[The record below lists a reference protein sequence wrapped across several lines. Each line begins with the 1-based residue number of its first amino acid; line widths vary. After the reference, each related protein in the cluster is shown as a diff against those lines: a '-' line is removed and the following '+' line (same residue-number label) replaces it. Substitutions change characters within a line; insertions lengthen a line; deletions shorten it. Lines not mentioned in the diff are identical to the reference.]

1 MMSRVVLLLGLTW
14 TLLCPPAWAA
24 IDDAEAM
31 NLSGMQRMLS
41 QRIAKSYLMIGAEV
55 RSEQALQQ
63 LDQSVARFENNYQA
77 LAEYA
82 PSAEIR
88 VALEQVGESWQHYRE
103 LALSRPTR
111 EQAVL
116 LLALSDQLLAQSEAL
131 VQLIE
136 AHTGSAGAR
145 LVNRSGRQRMLS
157 QRIAKSY
164 LMIGSQ
170 IRPDAANQQLD
181 QSLAKFESN
190 YLALSE
196 YAPSEEIRRELQV
209 VEGLWHE
216 YRNLVLETPDKTG
229 AAEVL
234 AQSDSLLAQCEK
246 VVRLIEAHT
255 GSRSAQLVNRSG
267 RQRMLSQRIAKLYLA
282 MSWHVPVAGLEQQF
296 NQAVSEFDTALGQLQ
311 AAEENTPAIEAAL
324 KKSGAQ
330 WAFSRAGFRLSGDS
344 RYVPTVITTTTETLL
359 WQMNDLTT
367 AYEGVMSSRLVS
379 ALP

>member
-1 MMSRVVLLLGLTW
+1 MLNRLITPCLLALA
-14 TLLCPPAWAA
+14 LLCPPASAA
-24 IDDAEAM
+24 ISDAEAM

-82 PSAEIR
+82 PSAEIGA
-88 VALEQVGESWQHYRE
+88 ALEQVGESWQHYRE

-157 QRIAKSY
+157 QRIAK
-164 LMIGSQ
+164 L
-170 IRPDAANQQLD
+170 
-181 QSLAKFESN
+181 
-190 YLALSE
+190 YLALSWRL
-196 YAPSEEIRRELQV
+196 P
-209 VEGLWHE
+209 VE
-216 YRNLVLETPDKTG
+216 
-229 AAEVL
+229 
-234 AQSDSLLAQCEK
+234 
-246 VVRLIEAHT
+246 
-255 GSRSAQLVNRSG
+255 
-267 RQRMLSQRIAKLYLA
+267 
-282 MSWHVPVAGLEQQF
+282 GLEQQLQ
-296 NQAVSEFDTALGQLQ
+296 QATGEFEAAQQELLG
-311 AAEENTPAIEAAL
+311 AEQNTPQIAAAL
-324 KKSGAQ
+324 QKVEAQ
-330 WAFSRAGFRLSGDS
+330 WRFTRAGFQLSTDA

-359 WQMNDLTT
+359 WQMNELTS
-367 AYEGVMSSRLVS
+367 AYAAVMQEKS
-379 ALP
+379 

>member
-82 PSAEIR
+82 PSAEIGA
-88 VALEQVGESWQHYRE
+88 ALEQVGESWQHYRE

-157 QRIAKSY
+157 QRIAK
-164 LMIGSQ
+164 L
-170 IRPDAANQQLD
+170 
-181 QSLAKFESN
+181 
-190 YLALSE
+190 YLALSW
-196 YAPSEEIRRELQV
+196 R
-209 VEGLWHE
+209 
-216 YRNLVLETPDKTG
+216 
-229 AAEVL
+229 
-234 AQSDSLLAQCEK
+234 
-246 VVRLIEAHT
+246 
-255 GSRSAQLVNRSG
+255 
-267 RQRMLSQRIAKLYLA
+267 
-282 MSWHVPVAGLEQQF
+282 VPVEGLEQQLQ
-296 NQAVSEFDTALGQLQ
+296 QATGEFEAAQQELLG
-311 AAEENTPAIEAAL
+311 AEQNTPQIAAAL
-324 KKSGAQ
+324 QKVEAQ
-330 WAFSRAGFRLSGDS
+330 WRFARAGFQLSADA

-359 WQMNDLTT
+359 WQMNELTS
-367 AYEGVMSSRLVS
+367 AYAAVMQEES
-379 ALP
+379 

>member
-77 LAEYA
+77 LIEYA
-82 PSAEIR
+82 PSAEIGA
-88 VALEQVGESWQHYRE
+88 ALEQVGESWQHYRE

-116 LLALSDQLLAQSEAL
+116 LLAFSDQLLAQSEAL

-157 QRIAKSY
+157 QRIAK
-164 LMIGSQ
+164 L
-170 IRPDAANQQLD
+170 
-181 QSLAKFESN
+181 
-190 YLALSE
+190 YLALSWRL
-196 YAPSEEIRRELQV
+196 P
-209 VEGLWHE
+209 VE
-216 YRNLVLETPDKTG
+216 
-229 AAEVL
+229 
-234 AQSDSLLAQCEK
+234 
-246 VVRLIEAHT
+246 
-255 GSRSAQLVNRSG
+255 
-267 RQRMLSQRIAKLYLA
+267 
-282 MSWHVPVAGLEQQF
+282 GLEQQLQ
-296 NQAVSEFDTALGQLQ
+296 QATGEFE
-311 AAEENTPAIEAAL
+311 AAQQELLSAEQNTPQIAAAL
-324 KKSGAQ
+324 QKVEAQ
-330 WAFSRAGFRLSGDS
+330 WRFARAGFQLSADA

-359 WQMNDLTT
+359 WQMNELTS
-367 AYEGVMSSRLVS
+367 AYAAVMQEKS
-379 ALP
+379 

>member
-1 MMSRVVLLLGLTW
+1 MMSRVVVLLGLTW

-82 PSAEIR
+82 PSAEIGA
-88 VALEQVGESWQHYRE
+88 ALEQVGESWQHYRE

-157 QRIAKSY
+157 QRIAK
-164 LMIGSQ
+164 L
-170 IRPDAANQQLD
+170 
-181 QSLAKFESN
+181 
-190 YLALSE
+190 YLALSWRL
-196 YAPSEEIRRELQV
+196 P
-209 VEGLWHE
+209 VE
-216 YRNLVLETPDKTG
+216 
-229 AAEVL
+229 
-234 AQSDSLLAQCEK
+234 S
-246 VVRLIEAHT
+246 
-255 GSRSAQLVNRSG
+255 
-267 RQRMLSQRIAKLYLA
+267 
-282 MSWHVPVAGLEQQF
+282 LEQQLQ
-296 NQAVSEFDTALGQLQ
+296 QATGEFEAAQQELLG
-311 AAEENTPAIEAAL
+311 AEQNTPQIAAAL
-324 KKSGAQ
+324 QKVEAQ
-330 WAFSRAGFRLSGDS
+330 WRFARAGFQLSADA

-359 WQMNDLTT
+359 WQMNELTS
-367 AYEGVMSSRLVS
+367 AYAAVMQEKS
-379 ALP
+379 

>member
-1 MMSRVVLLLGLTW
+1 MMSRVVVLLGLTW

-82 PSAEIR
+82 PSAEIGA
-88 VALEQVGESWQHYRE
+88 ALEQVGESWQHYRE

-136 AHTGSAGAR
+136 AHTGSAG
-145 LVNRSGRQRMLS
+145 
-157 QRIAKSY
+157 
-164 LMIGSQ
+164 
-170 IRPDAANQQLD
+170 
-181 QSLAKFESN
+181 
-190 YLALSE
+190 
-196 YAPSEEIRRELQV
+196 
-209 VEGLWHE
+209 
-216 YRNLVLETPDKTG
+216 
-229 AAEVL
+229 
-234 AQSDSLLAQCEK
+234 
-246 VVRLIEAHT
+246 VR
-255 GSRSAQLVNRSG
+255 LVNRSG

-282 MSWHVPVAGLEQQF
+282 LSWRVPVEGLEQQLQ
-296 NQAVSEFDTALGQLQ
+296 QATGEFEAAQQELLG
-311 AAEENTPAIEAAL
+311 AEQNTPQIAAAL
-324 KKSGAQ
+324 QKVEAQ
-330 WAFSRAGFRLSGDS
+330 WRFARAGFQLSADA

-359 WQMNDLTT
+359 WQMNELTS
-367 AYEGVMSSRLVS
+367 AYAAVMQERS
-379 ALP
+379 

>member
-1 MMSRVVLLLGLTW
+1 MSRVVLLLGLTW

-77 LAEYA
+77 LIEYA
-82 PSAEIR
+82 PSAEIGA
-88 VALEQVGESWQHYRE
+88 ALEQVGESWQHYRE

-157 QRIAKSY
+157 QRIAK
-164 LMIGSQ
+164 L
-170 IRPDAANQQLD
+170 
-181 QSLAKFESN
+181 
-190 YLALSE
+190 YLALSWRL
-196 YAPSEEIRRELQV
+196 P
-209 VEGLWHE
+209 VE
-216 YRNLVLETPDKTG
+216 
-229 AAEVL
+229 
-234 AQSDSLLAQCEK
+234 
-246 VVRLIEAHT
+246 
-255 GSRSAQLVNRSG
+255 
-267 RQRMLSQRIAKLYLA
+267 
-282 MSWHVPVAGLEQQF
+282 GLEQQLQ
-296 NQAVSEFDTALGQLQ
+296 QATGEFEAAQQELLSAGQ
-311 AAEENTPAIEAAL
+311 NTPQIAAAL
-324 KKSGAQ
+324 QKVEAQ
-330 WAFSRAGFRLSGDS
+330 WRFARAGFQLSADA

-359 WQMNDLTT
+359 WQMNELTS
-367 AYEGVMSSRLVS
+367 AYAAVMQEKS
-379 ALP
+379 

>member
-82 PSAEIR
+82 PSAEIGA
-88 VALEQVGESWQHYRE
+88 ALEQVGESWQHYRE

-157 QRIAKSY
+157 QRIAK
-164 LMIGSQ
+164 L
-170 IRPDAANQQLD
+170 
-181 QSLAKFESN
+181 
-190 YLALSE
+190 YLALSWRL
-196 YAPSEEIRRELQV
+196 P
-209 VEGLWHE
+209 VE
-216 YRNLVLETPDKTG
+216 
-229 AAEVL
+229 
-234 AQSDSLLAQCEK
+234 
-246 VVRLIEAHT
+246 
-255 GSRSAQLVNRSG
+255 
-267 RQRMLSQRIAKLYLA
+267 
-282 MSWHVPVAGLEQQF
+282 GLEQQLQ
-296 NQAVSEFDTALGQLQ
+296 QATGEFE
-311 AAEENTPAIEAAL
+311 AAQQELLSAEQNTPQIAAAL
-324 KKSGAQ
+324 QKVEAQ
-330 WAFSRAGFRLSGDS
+330 WRFARAGFQLSADA

-359 WQMNDLTT
+359 WQMNELTS
-367 AYEGVMSSRLVS
+367 AYAAVMQERS
-379 ALP
+379 

>member
-1 MMSRVVLLLGLTW
+1 MMSRVVVLLGLTW

-82 PSAEIR
+82 PSAEIGA
-88 VALEQVGESWQHYRE
+88 ALEQVGESWQHYRE

-157 QRIAKSY
+157 QRIAK
-164 LMIGSQ
+164 L
-170 IRPDAANQQLD
+170 
-181 QSLAKFESN
+181 
-190 YLALSE
+190 YLALSWRL
-196 YAPSEEIRRELQV
+196 P
-209 VEGLWHE
+209 VE
-216 YRNLVLETPDKTG
+216 
-229 AAEVL
+229 
-234 AQSDSLLAQCEK
+234 
-246 VVRLIEAHT
+246 
-255 GSRSAQLVNRSG
+255 
-267 RQRMLSQRIAKLYLA
+267 
-282 MSWHVPVAGLEQQF
+282 GLEQQLQ
-296 NQAVSEFDTALGQLQ
+296 QATGEFEAAQQELLG
-311 AAEENTPAIEAAL
+311 AEQNTPQIAAAL
-324 KKSGAQ
+324 QKVEAQ
-330 WAFSRAGFRLSGDS
+330 WRFARAGFQLSADA

-359 WQMNDLTT
+359 WQMNELTS
-367 AYEGVMSSRLVS
+367 AYAAVMQDKS
-379 ALP
+379 

>member
-82 PSAEIR
+82 PSAEIGA
-88 VALEQVGESWQHYRE
+88 ALEQVGESWQHYRE

-116 LLALSDQLLAQSEAL
+116 LMALSDQLLAQSEAL

-157 QRIAKSY
+157 QRIAK
-164 LMIGSQ
+164 L
-170 IRPDAANQQLD
+170 
-181 QSLAKFESN
+181 
-190 YLALSE
+190 YLALSWRL
-196 YAPSEEIRRELQV
+196 P
-209 VEGLWHE
+209 VE
-216 YRNLVLETPDKTG
+216 
-229 AAEVL
+229 
-234 AQSDSLLAQCEK
+234 
-246 VVRLIEAHT
+246 
-255 GSRSAQLVNRSG
+255 
-267 RQRMLSQRIAKLYLA
+267 
-282 MSWHVPVAGLEQQF
+282 GLEQQLQ
-296 NQAVSEFDTALGQLQ
+296 QATGEFE
-311 AAEENTPAIEAAL
+311 AAQQELLSAEQNTPQIAAAL
-324 KKSGAQ
+324 QKVEAQ
-330 WAFSRAGFRLSGDS
+330 WRFARAGFQLSADA

-359 WQMNDLTT
+359 WQMNELTS
-367 AYEGVMSSRLVS
+367 AYAAVMQEKS
-379 ALP
+379 

>member
-77 LAEYA
+77 LIEYA
-82 PSAEIR
+82 PSAEIGA
-88 VALEQVGESWQHYRE
+88 ALEQVGESWQHYRE

-157 QRIAKSY
+157 QRIAK
-164 LMIGSQ
+164 L
-170 IRPDAANQQLD
+170 
-181 QSLAKFESN
+181 
-190 YLALSE
+190 YLALSWRL
-196 YAPSEEIRRELQV
+196 P
-209 VEGLWHE
+209 VE
-216 YRNLVLETPDKTG
+216 
-229 AAEVL
+229 
-234 AQSDSLLAQCEK
+234 
-246 VVRLIEAHT
+246 
-255 GSRSAQLVNRSG
+255 
-267 RQRMLSQRIAKLYLA
+267 
-282 MSWHVPVAGLEQQF
+282 GLEQQLQ
-296 NQAVSEFDTALGQLQ
+296 QATGEFE
-311 AAEENTPAIEAAL
+311 AAQQELLSAEQNTPQIAAAL
-324 KKSGAQ
+324 QKVEAQ
-330 WAFSRAGFRLSGDS
+330 WRFARAGFQLSADA

-359 WQMNDLTT
+359 WQLNELTS
-367 AYEGVMSSRLVS
+367 AYAAVMQEKS
-379 ALP
+379 

>member
-1 MMSRVVLLLGLTW
+1 MMSRVVVLLGLTW

-82 PSAEIR
+82 PSAEIGA
-88 VALEQVGESWQHYRE
+88 ALEQVGESWQHYRE

-157 QRIAKSY
+157 QRIAK
-164 LMIGSQ
+164 
-170 IRPDAANQQLD
+170 
-181 QSLAKFESN
+181 
-190 YLALSE
+190 
-196 YAPSEEIRRELQV
+196 
-209 VEGLWHE
+209 
-216 YRNLVLETPDKTG
+216 
-229 AAEVL
+229 
-234 AQSDSLLAQCEK
+234 
-246 VVRLIEAHT
+246 
-255 GSRSAQLVNRSG
+255 
-267 RQRMLSQRIAKLYLA
+267 LYLA
-282 MSWHVPVAGLEQQF
+282 ISWRLPVEGLEQQLQ
-296 NQAVSEFDTALGQLQ
+296 QATGEFE
-311 AAEENTPAIEAAL
+311 AAQQELLSAEQNTPQIAAAL
-324 KKSGAQ
+324 QKVEAQ
-330 WAFSRAGFRLSGDS
+330 WRFARAGFQLSADA
-344 RYVPTVITTTTETLL
+344 RYVPKVITTTTETLL
-359 WQMNDLTT
+359 WQMNELTS
-367 AYEGVMSSRLVS
+367 AYAAVMQEKS
-379 ALP
+379 

>member
-1 MMSRVVLLLGLTW
+1 MMSRVVVLLGLTW

-82 PSAEIR
+82 PSAEIGA
-88 VALEQVGESWQHYRE
+88 ALEQVGESWQHYRE

-157 QRIAKSY
+157 QRIAK
-164 LMIGSQ
+164 
-170 IRPDAANQQLD
+170 
-181 QSLAKFESN
+181 
-190 YLALSE
+190 
-196 YAPSEEIRRELQV
+196 
-209 VEGLWHE
+209 
-216 YRNLVLETPDKTG
+216 
-229 AAEVL
+229 
-234 AQSDSLLAQCEK
+234 
-246 VVRLIEAHT
+246 
-255 GSRSAQLVNRSG
+255 
-267 RQRMLSQRIAKLYLA
+267 LYLPL
-282 MSWHVPVAGLEQQF
+282 SWRLPVEGLEQQLQ
-296 NQAVSEFDTALGQLQ
+296 QATGEFEAAQQELLG
-311 AAEENTPAIEAAL
+311 AEQNTPQIAAAL
-324 KKSGAQ
+324 QKVEAQ
-330 WAFSRAGFRLSGDS
+330 WRFARAGFQLSADA

-359 WQMNDLTT
+359 WQMNELTS
-367 AYEGVMSSRLVS
+367 AYAAVMQEKS
-379 ALP
+379 

>member
-1 MMSRVVLLLGLTW
+1 MMSRVVVLLGLTW

-82 PSAEIR
+82 PSAEIGA
-88 VALEQVGESWQHYRE
+88 ALEQVGESWQHYRE

-157 QRIAKSY
+157 QRIAK
-164 LMIGSQ
+164 L
-170 IRPDAANQQLD
+170 
-181 QSLAKFESN
+181 
-190 YLALSE
+190 YLALSWRL
-196 YAPSEEIRRELQV
+196 P
-209 VEGLWHE
+209 VE
-216 YRNLVLETPDKTG
+216 
-229 AAEVL
+229 
-234 AQSDSLLAQCEK
+234 
-246 VVRLIEAHT
+246 
-255 GSRSAQLVNRSG
+255 
-267 RQRMLSQRIAKLYLA
+267 
-282 MSWHVPVAGLEQQF
+282 GLEQQLQ
-296 NQAVSEFDTALGQLQ
+296 QATGEFEAAQQELLG
-311 AAEENTPAIEAAL
+311 AEQNTPQIAAAL
-324 KKSGAQ
+324 QKVEAQ
-330 WAFSRAGFRLSGDS
+330 WRFTRAGFQLSTDA

-359 WQMNDLTT
+359 WQMNELTS
-367 AYEGVMSSRLVS
+367 AYAAVMQEKS
-379 ALP
+379 

>member
-14 TLLCPPAWAA
+14 TLLCPPALAA

-82 PSAEIR
+82 PSAEIGA
-88 VALEQVGESWQHYRE
+88 ALEQVGESWQHYRE

-157 QRIAKSY
+157 QRIAK
-164 LMIGSQ
+164 L
-170 IRPDAANQQLD
+170 
-181 QSLAKFESN
+181 
-190 YLALSE
+190 YLALSWRL
-196 YAPSEEIRRELQV
+196 P
-209 VEGLWHE
+209 VE
-216 YRNLVLETPDKTG
+216 
-229 AAEVL
+229 
-234 AQSDSLLAQCEK
+234 
-246 VVRLIEAHT
+246 
-255 GSRSAQLVNRSG
+255 
-267 RQRMLSQRIAKLYLA
+267 
-282 MSWHVPVAGLEQQF
+282 GLEQQLQ
-296 NQAVSEFDTALGQLQ
+296 QATGEFEAAQQELLG
-311 AAEENTPAIEAAL
+311 AEQNTPQIAAAL
-324 KKSGAQ
+324 QKVEAQ
-330 WAFSRAGFRLSGDS
+330 WRFARVGFQLSADA

-359 WQMNDLTT
+359 WQMNELTS
-367 AYEGVMSSRLVS
+367 AYAAVMQEKS
-379 ALP
+379 

>member
-1 MMSRVVLLLGLTW
+1 MMSRVVVLLGLTW

-82 PSAEIR
+82 PSAEIGA
-88 VALEQVGESWQHYRE
+88 ALEQVGESWQHYRE

-145 LVNRSGRQRMLS
+145 LVNRS
-157 QRIAKSY
+157 
-164 LMIGSQ
+164 
-170 IRPDAANQQLD
+170 
-181 QSLAKFESN
+181 
-190 YLALSE
+190 
-196 YAPSEEIRRELQV
+196 V
-209 VEGLWHE
+209 
-216 YRNLVLETPDKTG
+216 
-229 AAEVL
+229 
-234 AQSDSLLAQCEK
+234 
-246 VVRLIEAHT
+246 
-255 GSRSAQLVNRSG
+255 

-282 MSWHVPVAGLEQQF
+282 LSWRLPVEGLEQQLQ
-296 NQAVSEFDTALGQLQ
+296 QATGEFEAAQQELLG
-311 AAEENTPAIEAAL
+311 AEQNTPQIAAAL
-324 KKSGAQ
+324 QKVEAQ
-330 WAFSRAGFRLSGDS
+330 WRFARAGFQLSADA
-344 RYVPTVITTTTETLL
+344 RYMPTVITTTTETLL
-359 WQMNDLTT
+359 WQMNELTN
-367 AYEGVMSSRLVS
+367 AYAAVMQDKS
-379 ALP
+379 

>member
-1 MMSRVVLLLGLTW
+1 MMSRIVLLFGLACA
-14 TLLCPPAWAA
+14 LLCPPATAA

-82 PSAEIR
+82 PSAEIGA
-88 VALEQVGESWQHYRE
+88 ALEQVGESWQHYRE

-157 QRIAKSY
+157 QRIAK
-164 LMIGSQ
+164 L
-170 IRPDAANQQLD
+170 
-181 QSLAKFESN
+181 
-190 YLALSE
+190 YLALSWRL
-196 YAPSEEIRRELQV
+196 P
-209 VEGLWHE
+209 VE
-216 YRNLVLETPDKTG
+216 
-229 AAEVL
+229 
-234 AQSDSLLAQCEK
+234 
-246 VVRLIEAHT
+246 
-255 GSRSAQLVNRSG
+255 
-267 RQRMLSQRIAKLYLA
+267 
-282 MSWHVPVAGLEQQF
+282 GLEQQLQ
-296 NQAVSEFDTALGQLQ
+296 QATGEFEAAQQELLG
-311 AAEENTPAIEAAL
+311 AEQNTPQIAAAL
-324 KKSGAQ
+324 QKVEAQ
-330 WAFSRAGFRLSGDS
+330 WRFARAGFQLSADA
-344 RYVPTVITTTTETLL
+344 RYVPKVITTTTETLL
-359 WQMNDLTT
+359 WQMNELTS
-367 AYEGVMSSRLVS
+367 AYAAVMQEKS
-379 ALP
+379 

>member
-82 PSAEIR
+82 PSAEIGA
-88 VALEQVGESWQHYRE
+88 ALEQVGESWQHYRE

-157 QRIAKSY
+157 QRIAK
-164 LMIGSQ
+164 L
-170 IRPDAANQQLD
+170 
-181 QSLAKFESN
+181 
-190 YLALSE
+190 YLALSWRL
-196 YAPSEEIRRELQV
+196 P
-209 VEGLWHE
+209 VE
-216 YRNLVLETPDKTG
+216 
-229 AAEVL
+229 
-234 AQSDSLLAQCEK
+234 S
-246 VVRLIEAHT
+246 
-255 GSRSAQLVNRSG
+255 
-267 RQRMLSQRIAKLYLA
+267 
-282 MSWHVPVAGLEQQF
+282 LEQQLQ
-296 NQAVSEFDTALGQLQ
+296 QATGEFEAAQQELLG
-311 AAEENTPAIEAAL
+311 AEQNTPQIAAAL
-324 KKSGAQ
+324 QKVEAQ
-330 WAFSRAGFRLSGDS
+330 WRFARAGFQLSADA

-359 WQMNDLTT
+359 WQMNELTS
-367 AYEGVMSSRLVS
+367 AYAAVMQEKS
-379 ALP
+379 

>member
-82 PSAEIR
+82 PSAEIGA
-88 VALEQVGESWQHYRE
+88 ALEQVSESWQHYRE

-157 QRIAKSY
+157 QRIAK
-164 LMIGSQ
+164 L
-170 IRPDAANQQLD
+170 
-181 QSLAKFESN
+181 
-190 YLALSE
+190 YLALSWRL
-196 YAPSEEIRRELQV
+196 P
-209 VEGLWHE
+209 VE
-216 YRNLVLETPDKTG
+216 
-229 AAEVL
+229 
-234 AQSDSLLAQCEK
+234 
-246 VVRLIEAHT
+246 
-255 GSRSAQLVNRSG
+255 
-267 RQRMLSQRIAKLYLA
+267 
-282 MSWHVPVAGLEQQF
+282 GLEQQLQ
-296 NQAVSEFDTALGQLQ
+296 QATGEFEAAQQELLG
-311 AAEENTPAIEAAL
+311 AEQNTPQIAAAL
-324 KKSGAQ
+324 QKVEAQ
-330 WAFSRAGFRLSGDS
+330 WRFARAGFQLSADA

-359 WQMNDLTT
+359 WQMNELTS
-367 AYEGVMSSRLVS
+367 AYAAVMQEKS
-379 ALP
+379 

>member
-82 PSAEIR
+82 PSAEIGA
-88 VALEQVGESWQHYRE
+88 ALEQVGESWQHYRE

-116 LLALSDQLLAQSEAL
+116 LLALSDQLLAHSEAL

-157 QRIAKSY
+157 QRIAK
-164 LMIGSQ
+164 
-170 IRPDAANQQLD
+170 
-181 QSLAKFESN
+181 
-190 YLALSE
+190 
-196 YAPSEEIRRELQV
+196 
-209 VEGLWHE
+209 
-216 YRNLVLETPDKTG
+216 
-229 AAEVL
+229 
-234 AQSDSLLAQCEK
+234 
-246 VVRLIEAHT
+246 
-255 GSRSAQLVNRSG
+255 
-267 RQRMLSQRIAKLYLA
+267 LYLA
-282 MSWHVPVAGLEQQF
+282 ISWRLPVEGLEQQLQ
-296 NQAVSEFDTALGQLQ
+296 QATGEFEAAQQELLG
-311 AAEENTPAIEAAL
+311 AEQNTPQIAAAL
-324 KKSGAQ
+324 QKVEAQ
-330 WAFSRAGFRLSGDS
+330 WRFARAGFQLSADA

-359 WQMNDLTT
+359 WQMNELTS
-367 AYEGVMSSRLVS
+367 AYAAVMQEKS
-379 ALP
+379 

>member
-1 MMSRVVLLLGLTW
+1 MMSRVVVLLGLTW

-24 IDDAEAM
+24 IDDVEAM

-82 PSAEIR
+82 PSAEIGA
-88 VALEQVGESWQHYRE
+88 ALEQVGESWQHYRE

-157 QRIAKSY
+157 QRIAK
-164 LMIGSQ
+164 L
-170 IRPDAANQQLD
+170 
-181 QSLAKFESN
+181 
-190 YLALSE
+190 YLALSWRL
-196 YAPSEEIRRELQV
+196 P
-209 VEGLWHE
+209 VE
-216 YRNLVLETPDKTG
+216 
-229 AAEVL
+229 
-234 AQSDSLLAQCEK
+234 
-246 VVRLIEAHT
+246 
-255 GSRSAQLVNRSG
+255 
-267 RQRMLSQRIAKLYLA
+267 
-282 MSWHVPVAGLEQQF
+282 GLEQQLQ
-296 NQAVSEFDTALGQLQ
+296 QATGEFE
-311 AAEENTPAIEAAL
+311 AAQQELLSAEQNTPQIAAAL
-324 KKSGAQ
+324 QKVEAQ
-330 WAFSRAGFRLSGDS
+330 WRFARAGFQLSADA

-359 WQMNDLTT
+359 WQMNELTS
-367 AYEGVMSSRLVS
+367 AYAAVMQEKS
-379 ALP
+379 

>member
-82 PSAEIR
+82 PSAEIGA
-88 VALEQVGESWQHYRE
+88 ALEQVGESWQHYRE

-157 QRIAKSY
+157 QRIAK
-164 LMIGSQ
+164 L
-170 IRPDAANQQLD
+170 
-181 QSLAKFESN
+181 
-190 YLALSE
+190 YLALSWRL
-196 YAPSEEIRRELQV
+196 P
-209 VEGLWHE
+209 VE
-216 YRNLVLETPDKTG
+216 
-229 AAEVL
+229 
-234 AQSDSLLAQCEK
+234 
-246 VVRLIEAHT
+246 
-255 GSRSAQLVNRSG
+255 
-267 RQRMLSQRIAKLYLA
+267 
-282 MSWHVPVAGLEQQF
+282 GLEQQLQ
-296 NQAVSEFDTALGQLQ
+296 QATGEFE
-311 AAEENTPAIEAAL
+311 AAQQELLSAEQNTPQIAAAL
-324 KKSGAQ
+324 QKVEAQ
-330 WAFSRAGFRLSGDS
+330 WRFARAGFQLSADA

-359 WQMNDLTT
+359 WQMNELTS
-367 AYEGVMSSRLVS
+367 AYAAVMQEKS
-379 ALP
+379 

>member
-1 MMSRVVLLLGLTW
+1 MMSRVVVLLGLTW

-55 RSEQALQQ
+55 RSDQALQQ

-82 PSAEIR
+82 PSAEIGA
-88 VALEQVGESWQHYRE
+88 ALEQVGESWQHYRE

-157 QRIAKSY
+157 QRIAK
-164 LMIGSQ
+164 L
-170 IRPDAANQQLD
+170 
-181 QSLAKFESN
+181 
-190 YLALSE
+190 YLALSWRL
-196 YAPSEEIRRELQV
+196 P
-209 VEGLWHE
+209 VE
-216 YRNLVLETPDKTG
+216 
-229 AAEVL
+229 
-234 AQSDSLLAQCEK
+234 
-246 VVRLIEAHT
+246 
-255 GSRSAQLVNRSG
+255 
-267 RQRMLSQRIAKLYLA
+267 
-282 MSWHVPVAGLEQQF
+282 GLEQQLQ
-296 NQAVSEFDTALGQLQ
+296 QATGEFE
-311 AAEENTPAIEAAL
+311 AAQQELLSAEQNTPQIAAAL
-324 KKSGAQ
+324 QKVEAQ
-330 WAFSRAGFRLSGDS
+330 WRFARAGFQLSADA

-359 WQMNDLTT
+359 WQMNELTS
-367 AYEGVMSSRLVS
+367 AYAAVMQEKS
-379 ALP
+379 